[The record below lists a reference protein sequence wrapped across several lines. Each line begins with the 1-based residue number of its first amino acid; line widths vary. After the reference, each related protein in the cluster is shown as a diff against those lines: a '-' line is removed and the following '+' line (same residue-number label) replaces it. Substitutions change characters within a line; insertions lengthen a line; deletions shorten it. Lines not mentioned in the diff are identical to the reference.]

1 MDNYTISIFQ
11 NKVFFKIIT
20 EMKLFSDFKV
30 KHYESLDFLINNVKV
45 TQEILV
51 FFIQNKNINILNKLP
66 LINMPLILI
75 SGDSSIKKM
84 FVNEFKDHLSIPFSV
99 LEFKKKII
107 LLSAKINFKKNS
119 FIHLQDFIIDKNERK
134 IKKKN
139 VELQLS
145 EKEINFLTLFV
156 ENKQPITRNLVLKK
170 VWNYSAESETHTI
183 ETHVHRLRKK
193 IFERFGSD
201 NLIKNNKKGYYI

>member
-30 KHYESLDFLINNVKV
+30 KHYESLDFLINNVKE

-156 ENKQPITRNLVLKK
+156 ENKQPITRNLILKK
-170 VWNYSAESETHTI
+170 VWNYSSESETHTI

-193 IFERFGSD
+193 IFEKFGND

>member
-156 ENKQPITRNLVLKK
+156 ENKQPITRNLILKK
-170 VWNYSAESETHTI
+170 VWNYSSESETHTI

>member
-156 ENKQPITRNLVLKK
+156 ENKQPITRNLILKK
-170 VWNYSAESETHTI
+170 VWNYSSESETHTI

-193 IFERFGSD
+193 IFEKFGND

>member
-11 NKVFFKIIT
+11 NKVFFQIIT

-156 ENKQPITRNLVLKK
+156 ENKQPITRNLILKK
-170 VWNYSAESETHTI
+170 VWNYSSESETHTI

>member
-11 NKVFFKIIT
+11 NKVFFQIIT

-156 ENKQPITRNLVLKK
+156 ENKQPITRNLILKK
-170 VWNYSAESETHTI
+170 VWNYSSESETHTI

-193 IFERFGSD
+193 IFEKFGND